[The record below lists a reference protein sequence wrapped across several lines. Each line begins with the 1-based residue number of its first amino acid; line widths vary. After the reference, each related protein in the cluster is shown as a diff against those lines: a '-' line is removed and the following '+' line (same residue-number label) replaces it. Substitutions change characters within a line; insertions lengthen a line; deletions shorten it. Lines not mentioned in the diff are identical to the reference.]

1 LAYICQVNE
10 QQHAMNIN
18 NIPDDLNPKFLFS
31 TTASTL
37 LVNALNG
44 TINLQD
50 LAAKELANRGLDGHG
65 KWVGFDR
72 AAEILAEYFENA

>member
-1 LAYICQVNE
+1 
-10 QQHAMNIN
+10 MNTQ
-18 NIPDDLNPKFLFS
+18 NIPDDLNPRFIFS
-31 TTASTL
+31 TTASVM
-37 LVNALNG
+37 LVDALNG

-50 LAAKELANRGLDGHG
+50 LAARELAARGLDGHG

>member
-1 LAYICQVNE
+1 
-10 QQHAMNIN
+10 MNIN